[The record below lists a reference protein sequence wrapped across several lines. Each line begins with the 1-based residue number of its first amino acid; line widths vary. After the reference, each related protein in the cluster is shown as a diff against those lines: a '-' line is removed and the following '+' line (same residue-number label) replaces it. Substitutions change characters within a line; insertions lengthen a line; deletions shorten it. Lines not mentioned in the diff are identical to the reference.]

1 MATFPGGAV
10 SSISRSRND
19 EWLQL
24 LIAVTSSLKSTLYSR
39 VMVPVAPAPGPVV
52 ASGITQIICPDV
64 PKAALSWGTGRLF
77 AAKAAVDLAA
87 MTPNPYCC

>member
-1 MATFPGGAV
+1 M
-10 SSISRSRND
+10 SSISRSRNG

-24 LIAVTSSLKSTLYSR
+24 LIAATSSLKSTLYSR

-52 ASGITQIICPDV
+52 ASSIAPIICPDV
-64 PKAALSWGTGRLF
+64 PKASLSWGTGRLF
-77 AAKAAVDLAA
+77 AAKSTAALAA